1 ANEFGVQSL
10 MHLEEQDEKLC
21 YVEAAISNV
30 DEEMVNVKK
39 DIRQMK
45 LFCGVFRSP
54 TDFCSDHCHRCRCRS
69 ASDSQPDEDAL
80 SWMPF
85 YKTSTTAVKEQPRV
99 LLRTK
104 REYALESDYL
114 PRLLNDAKE
123 EEMDSNLKSV
133 DAFLENLRDIAV
145 DMNSELS
152 LQETKMD
159 KIKQLVSDIY
169 RPI

>member
-1 ANEFGVQSL
+1 MFNATEDYDKKVEDISNQANEFGVQSL

-54 TDFCSDHCHRCRCRS
+54 TDF
-69 ASDSQPDEDAL
+69 
-80 SWMPF
+80 W
-85 YKTSTTAVKEQPRV
+85 TVVKEQPRV

-133 DAFLENLRDIAV
+133 DALLENLRDIAV

-159 KIKQLVSDIY
+159 KIKQLVTSNDIAMDSNSKLLNKLSNK
-169 RPI
+169 